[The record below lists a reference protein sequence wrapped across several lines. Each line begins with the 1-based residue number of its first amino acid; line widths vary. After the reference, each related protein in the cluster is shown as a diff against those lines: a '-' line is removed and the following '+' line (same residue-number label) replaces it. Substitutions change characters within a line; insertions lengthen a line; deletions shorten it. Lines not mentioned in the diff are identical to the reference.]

1 MKEMYL
7 KHWKNNDWY
16 EDEEQDVDELLDLE
30 QKIYLEMSPYKKAIF
45 EDKDDDINEV
55 EIVEVT
61 IKKAA
66 ARLNGK
72 TVEEY
77 SKPTA

>member
-1 MKEMYL
+1 MKEMSL
-7 KHWKNNDWY
+7 KRWKNNHCN
-16 EDEEQDVDELLDLE
+16 EGEVQDTNGVLDLE